1 MTPLIAFTAAWACGI
16 VLAQAAVLH
25 PAWLLLALP
34 AALVLHFGWAQ
45 ARRAALAVWALA
57 GLALGAGRYLLA
69 RPVFDV
75 GHIARYNNTTSVT
88 LIGVVAGEPDRRA
101 TYTNLRV
108 AVEQLT
114 FPDGATHTVHGKV
127 LVKAPPFTEAFY
139 GDRVEIRGAPE
150 TPPAFED
157 FSYRDYLARQGIHSL
172 VRRAEVRV
180 LASHQ
185 GWWFRE
191 AMYRFKARAL
201 ATLLELLPEPQASLL
216 AGILLGVESGIPE
229 DLNEAFSTTGTSH
242 IVAISGFNLTLIAGV
257 FAVLARRVFGRR
269 GEMPVAVGGVWLY
282 TFLVGASAAV
292 VRAAVMGTLALLA
305 RREERPVHG
314 PTSLALA
321 ALAMSAHNPLVLWDV
336 GFQLSLAATAGL
348 IFFTDPLTRLFRR
361 ILLRLMTPQRAE
373 RLIGWLSDALIVT
386 LAAQI
391 TTTPII
397 VATFRRLS
405 LVTLLTN
412 FLILPAQPFVML
424 FGGVALIA
432 ALILRPLGALIGWF
446 AWAFLTYTIELVFLT
461 AQIPLASVSIGRLGL
476 PLVWGYYLLLGLGF
490 WWGSLPRDQ
499 RRRQWASVQRLAAWQ
514 QVGAVAALALTAI
527 FLYTRPDAQLHVTFL
542 DVGQGD
548 AVLIQT
554 PLGQQVLI
562 DGGPDASRLL
572 SQLGRRLPFWDRELD
587 LVILTSPD
595 EARLTGLI
603 AVLERYQV
611 RHVAVGSEVG
621 RGVFYERW
629 EALLAARPAT
639 QVKLLAAGDRWDL
652 EGGVQL
658 HVLWPDPGAEAA
670 PLVLRLDYGETAF
683 LLAGDATTTVEEAL
697 ARTRSEALRAE
708 VLQVARH
715 GAATSST
722 PAFLTAVS
730 PTVAVISVGRGN
742 RSGDPAP
749 QVLARL
755 LDVDVYRTDWH
766 GAVAVLSDG
775 RTLSVRSERQRR

>member
-1 MTPLIAFTAAWACGI
+1 MTPLVAFTAAWACGI

-25 PAWLLLALP
+25 PVWLLAALP
-34 AALVLHFGWAQ
+34 AALVLQFGA
-45 ARRAALAVWALA
+45 AHNRRATLAAWALA

-69 RPVFDV
+69 RPVFDT
-75 GHIARYNNTTSVT
+75 GHIARYNDTTSLT
-88 LIGVVAGEPDRRA
+88 LTGVVVGEPDRRA
-101 TYTNLRV
+101 TYMNLRV
-108 AVEQLT
+108 AAERLT
-114 FPDGATHTVHGKV
+114 LPDGATIAVHGTV
-127 LVKAPPFTEAFY
+127 LVKAPPFSAAFY
-139 GDRVEIRGAPE
+139 GDRVEVTGAPE

-185 GWWFRE
+185 AGRFRE
-191 AMYRFKARAL
+191 AMYRFKAHAL
-201 ATLLELLPEPQASLL
+201 ATLLGMLPEPQASLL

-229 DLNEAFSTTGTSH
+229 DLDAAFSTTGTSH

-257 FAVLARRVFGRR
+257 FAVLARRIFGKQ
-269 GEMPVAVGGVWLY
+269 GELPVALSGVWLY

-292 VRAAVMGTLALLA
+292 VRAAVMGSLAILA

-348 IFFTDPLTRLFRR
+348 IFFTDPLTRLFQRT
-361 ILLRLMTPQRAE
+361 LLRLMSQQRAE
-373 RLIGWLSDALIVT
+373 RLTGWLSDALIVT

-397 VATFRRLS
+397 VATFHRLS

-424 FGGVALIA
+424 FGGVALLA
-432 ALILRPLGALIGWF
+432 ALLLQPLGQIIGWF

-461 AQIPLASVSIGRLGL
+461 ARIPMASIPIGRVGL
-476 PLVWGYYLLLGLGF
+476 PLVWGYYLALALGT
-490 WWGSLPRDQ
+490 WWASLSLAQ
-499 RRRQWASVQRLAAWQ
+499 RRRQVGAVQRLAAWQ
-514 QVGAVAALALTAI
+514 QVGAVAALALASI
-527 FLYTRPDAQLHVTFL
+527 FLYARPDGQLHVTFL

-548 AVLIQT
+548 AALIQT
-554 PLGQQVLI
+554 PAGQQVLI

-572 SQLGRRLPFWDRELD
+572 AQLGRRLPFWDRDLD

-595 EARLTGLI
+595 DERLTGLI
-603 AVLERYQV
+603 AVLERYRV
-611 RHVAVGSEVG
+611 HHVVVSNEVG

-629 EALLAARPAT
+629 EALLAARSPAN
-639 QVKLLAAGDRWDL
+639 VLAAGDWWEL
-652 EGGVQL
+652 EGGARL
-658 HVLWPDPGAEAA
+658 HVLWPDPGVESGS
-670 PLVLRLDYGETAF
+670 LVLRLDYGEVAFFFTGDVTTA
-683 LLAGDATTTVEEAL
+683 VEEAL
-697 ARTRSEALRAE
+697 AARKPAALRAE

-722 PAFLTAVS
+722 PAFLAAVAPS
-730 PTVAVISVGRGN
+730 IAVISVGSEN
-742 RSGDPAP
+742 RRGDPAP

-755 LDVDVYRTDWH
+755 LDVTVYRTDRQ
-766 GAVAVLSDG
+766 GAIEVLSDG
-775 RTLSVRSERQRR
+775 RTLSVRPARKGQ